1 MEELAGLLIVNKKAA
16 EQEGKDGTKGKED
29 TGVKT
34 LDAALNAIKKK
45 VVVKRRAEDG
55 ELVEEDKYAWVRDR
69 HAKVH
74 GKKVIK
80 KRIIK
85 IVKKSWGKGG
95 APAVDAHAPTADGK
109 TGTGSDG
116 GKPAGGAPAA
126 DGKTGLGM
134 GRLDKKPLKKGP
146 GRPTG

>member
-1 MEELAGLLIVNKKAA
+1 MGVASIKALRGMEELAGLLIVNKKAA

-69 HAKVH
+69 LAKVH

-95 APAVDAHAPTADGK
+95 APAVDAHARQMGRLGREV
-109 TGTGSDG
+109 TGESLQGECQRQ
-116 GKPAGGAPAA
+116 
-126 DGKTGLGM
+126 M
-134 GRLDKKPLKKGP
+134 GRLD
-146 GRPTG
+146 